1 MIWNSPWQE
10 VAIRNEQSREPAET
24 VKCPNCNKDFPLEK
38 QTRLIKAENEIT
50 HLRQEL
56 QLKITTC
63 QDLEEKIQRMHR
75 MQKYDIP
82 PLSLSISLYLSFTQ
96 LYSAISD
103 WNWINNNRSSLVFI
117 QS

>member
-50 HLRQEL
+50 RLRQEL

-82 PLSLSISLYLSFTQ
+82 PLSLSISLLLSSILQFQIETE
-96 LYSAISD
+96 LTTTKIYVV
-103 WNWINNNRSSLVFI
+103 W
-117 QS
+117 